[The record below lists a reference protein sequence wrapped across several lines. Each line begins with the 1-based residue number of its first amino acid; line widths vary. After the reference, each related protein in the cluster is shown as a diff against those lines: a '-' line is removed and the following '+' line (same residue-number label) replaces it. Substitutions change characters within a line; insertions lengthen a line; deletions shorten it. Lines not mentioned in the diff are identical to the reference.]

1 MSAHQAPFGA
11 SSWPRVLE
19 GKVVTPEHGAW
30 ETARRAWN
38 LAVDQLPA
46 AIVYAESA
54 ADVWAA
60 TRLATDRGLRIAAQ
74 GTGHNAAPV
83 GNLSDTLL
91 LKTER
96 MRGIQIDPTS
106 RVARVEA
113 GVLSLELVEAAAAH
127 GLAALA
133 GSSPDVGVIGYT
145 LGGGISWLGRKHGLA
160 ASHVVAVELVT
171 ADGSVVRADRETEPD
186 LFWAVRGGG
195 GNFGV
200 VTALE
205 VRLFPITEVYA
216 GILWYPL
223 EAGEEVLCGW
233 MELAQGEIP
242 DELTTVGRLVQ
253 LPPIPEIPDEIRGK
267 SFAIVEVIHAGDP
280 QSADALLQPLR
291 ALGPINDTV
300 GKMTMPELSHL
311 HMDPEQPV
319 PAVGDGTMLG
329 ELTSSAMSD
338 LFDVAG
344 PKTRLPL
351 LSVEIRHL
359 DGELGRGRPE
369 NGALPSIDARYA
381 MFAVGM
387 VPVPEAV
394 APTRAQ
400 VAAVNRALLPWSAR
414 QMYLNFAETGRDA
427 GTFWSEHAHRRL
439 RRIKARVDPREL
451 LRANHPIEPLFD
463 SDAT

>member
-1 MSAHQAPFGA
+1 
-11 SSWPRVLE
+11 VLE

-54 ADVWAA
+54 ADVSAA
-60 TRLATDRGLRIAAQ
+60 TMLATDKGLRIAAQ
-74 GTGHNAAPV
+74 GTGHNAAPF
-83 GNLSDTLL
+83 GDLSDTVL

-96 MRGIQIDPTS
+96 MRGVKIDPS
-106 RVARVEA
+106 ARVARVEA
-113 GVLSLELVEAAAAH
+113 GVLSLELVEAAATH
-127 GLAALA
+127 GLATLG

-145 LGGGISWLGRKHGLA
+145 LGGGISWLGRKFGLA
-160 ASHVVAVELVT
+160 ANNVVAVELVT
-171 ADGSVVRADRETEPD
+171 ADGSVIRVDRESEPD

-223 EAGEEVLCGW
+223 EAGEEVLCAW
-233 MELAQGEIP
+233 MELSQDEIP
-242 DELTTVGRLVQ
+242 DELTTVGRLVS
-253 LPPIPEIPDEIRGK
+253 LPPIPEIPEQIRGK
-267 SFAIVEVIHAGDP
+267 SFAIVQVIHAGDP
-280 QSADALLQPLR
+280 VSADALLQPLR
-291 ALGPINDTV
+291 GLGPINDTI

-319 PAVGDGTMLG
+319 PGVGDGMMLG
-329 ELTSSAMSD
+329 ELTSAAMTD

-344 PKTRLPL
+344 PNSQLPL

-359 DGELGRGRPE
+359 DGEFGRRRQD
-369 NGALPSIDARYA
+369 NGALASIEARYA
-381 MFAVGM
+381 MYAVGM
-387 VPVPEAV
+387 APVPEAV

-400 VAAVNRALLPWSAR
+400 VDAVKQALLTCSAR
-414 QMYLNFAETGRDA
+414 QMYLNFADTARDA
-427 GTFWSEHAHRRL
+427 GTFWSEQAYMRL
-439 RRIKARVDPREL
+439 RRIKAQVDPSEL
-451 LRANHPIEPLFD
+451 LRANHPIQPLFD
-463 SDAT
+463 FDPE